1 MPEEGGKVDGDAESD
16 ITLQYGTATPPPP
29 SWAPSTQPQ
38 PTTLTAVRQN
48 GLLQRRE
55 IFAVA
60 GGRVRLAG
68 LRRHGLGA
76 DFRRRDR
83 TGEFPLPPAATV
95 LS

>member
-1 MPEEGGKVDGDAESD
+1 MVMPKAISRCGMERR
-16 ITLQYGTATPPPP
+16 TPPPSP

-38 PTTLTAVRQN
+38 PTALTAVRQN

-60 GGRVRLAG
+60 GDRVRPVG
-68 LRRHGLGA
+68 LGSDGQGA

-83 TGEFPLPPAATV
+83 TEGFPLPPAATV
-95 LS
+95 LP